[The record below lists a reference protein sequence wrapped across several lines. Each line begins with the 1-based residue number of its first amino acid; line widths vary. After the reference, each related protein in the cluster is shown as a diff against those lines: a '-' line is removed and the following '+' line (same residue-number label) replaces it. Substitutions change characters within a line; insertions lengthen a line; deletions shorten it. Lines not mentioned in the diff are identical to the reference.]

1 MNRIYC
7 AIGKVAEVTQF
18 IETILIDIC
27 ENSEIIKEFGRH
39 AKMTIEDYDQVLE
52 DVAYLKNKMQT
63 MTFGQLIGIIHESKS
78 LSYDETRELK
88 ELLEKRNY
96 FVHEYFKYTSY
107 AGADEAFIV
116 EEFTAIKEYLAKLKK
131 VLSRLELIKDNQ
143 ISRLNYLKGK
153 AGL

>member
-39 AKMTIEDYDQVLE
+39 QKMTQADYDQIVD
-52 DVAYLKNKMQT
+52 DVNYLKNKMQT

-78 LSYDETRELK
+78 LSYEETKELK

-107 AGADEAFIV
+107 KDADEAFIV
-116 EEFTAIKEYLAKLKK
+116 EEFNAIKEYLAKLKK
-131 VLSRLELIKDNQ
+131 ALSRLELIKSGQVD
-143 ISRLNYLKGK
+143 RLNFLKGK
-153 AGL
+153 VGI

>member
-39 AKMTIEDYDQVLE
+39 QKMTKDDYNQILD
-52 DVAYLKNKMQT
+52 DVNYLKDKMQT

-107 AGADEAFIV
+107 KDADESFIV
-116 EEFTAIKEYLAKLKK
+116 EEFSAIKEYLAKLKK
-131 VLSRLELIKDNQ
+131 ALSRLELIKSGQVD
-143 ISRLNYLKGK
+143 RLNFLKGK
-153 AGL
+153 AGF

>member
-1 MNRIYC
+1 M
-7 AIGKVAEVTQF
+7 
-18 IETILIDIC
+18 ILIDIC

-39 AKMTIEDYDQVLE
+39 TKMTVEDYDQVVE

-107 AGADEAFIV
+107 VNADESFIV

-143 ISRLNYLKGK
+143 TNRLNYLKGK

>member
-7 AIGKVAEVTQF
+7 AVGKVAEVTQF
-18 IETILIDIC
+18 IEMILIDIC

-39 AKMTIEDYDQVLE
+39 TKMTQADYNKVLD
-52 DVAYLKNKMQT
+52 DVAYLKDKMQT
-63 MTFGQLIGIIHESKS
+63 MTFGQLIGIVHESKS
-78 LSYDETRELK
+78 LSWDETKELK

-107 AGADEAFIV
+107 ENADESFIV

-131 VLSRLELIKDNQ
+131 VLSRLELIKNNQ
-143 ISRLNYLKGK
+143 IDRLKYLKSK